1 MTKTLIDV
9 DTELLAQSQ
18 QILATTT
25 KKETINKALREIV
38 RLAAIKELCQLGQD
52 GIYDGLIGTPE

>member
-1 MTKTLIDV
+1 VTKTLVDI

-25 KKETINKALREIV
+25 KKETVNTALREIV
-38 RLAAIKELCQLGQD
+38 RLAAVKELSQLGQD
-52 GIYDGLIGTPE
+52 GIYDDLLRASA